1 MRNKILILTLVF
13 LITLGGVIAW
23 RMLTPTSAE
32 FSLENIQLEER
43 MLTRVER
50 GTVRETIQLT
60 GNLSPIREKDLSF
73 PFTSE
78 IIEILVA
85 EGDRVEEGQVL
96 ARTDKTRQELDYLR
110 ARNNYERALIN
121 GTPSE
126 VREQELN
133 LKAAESDLKETEM
146 SATFSGLI
154 SEVFLEEGDRVSA
167 GQSVINLVETN
178 QFKVEV
184 EIDEIEMNLVE
195 KGQEAIV
202 RIDAI
207 PGTDFPGVIER
218 IAFRARDNNGVITL
232 PVTILITENHP
243 GFRPNLTA
251 ELEIIIAEISDNL
264 MVPISAVYT
273 MDNTDFVIRIEE
285 GKPVQTPVQTG
296 IDDGARIIIQ
306 EGLQEGDTVLI
317 NAYVLAQIGTGL
329 DPGVFGNRMPGMPGS
344 RF

>member
-1 MRNKILILTLVF
+1 MKKKILILSVAF
-13 LITLGGVIAW
+13 LIFIGGFTAW

-32 FSLENIQLEER
+32 FSLDSIQLEER

-60 GNLSPIREKDLSF
+60 GNLSPIREKNLSF
-73 PFTSE
+73 PFSSE
-78 IIEILVA
+78 IIEILVT
-85 EGDRVEEGQVL
+85 EGDRVEEGQIL

-133 LKAAESDLKETEM
+133 LQAAESDLQETEM
-146 SATFSGLI
+146 TAIFSGLI

-167 GQSVINLVETN
+167 GQSVINLIETD

-195 KGQEAIV
+195 IGQEAIV

-207 PGTDFPGVIER
+207 PGADFRGVIDR

-232 PVTILITENHP
+232 PVTVLLTDNHP
-243 GFRPNLTA
+243 AFRPNLTA

-264 MVPISAVYT
+264 VVPISAVYT
-273 MDNTDFVIRIEE
+273 RENRDWVIKVED
-285 GKPVQTPVQTG
+285 GKPVQIQVQTG

-317 NAYVLAQIGTGL
+317 NAYVLGQIGTGL
-329 DPGVFGNRMPGMPGS
+329 DPGVFGNRMPGMPGG

>member
-146 SATFSGLI
+146 TATFSGLI

-167 GQSVINLVETN
+167 GQSVINLIETD

-195 KGQEAIV
+195 IGQEAIV

-207 PGTDFPGVIER
+207 PGTDFPGVIDR

-273 MDNTDFVIRIEE
+273 SDNTDFVIRVEE

-317 NAYVLAQIGTGL
+317 NAYILAQIGTGL
-329 DPGVFGNRMPGMPGS
+329 DTGVFGSRMPGMPGG